1 MTTHHLESET
11 ILRLA
16 GGSLDPVLAL
26 VARTHI
32 GCCPDCD
39 SALAAIE
46 DAGGVFLDEIAP
58 EPVSATL
65 RERTLAALDAAPK
78 ATDAP
83 THRPIALQEGSVP
96 APLDAMIGDDLS
108 AVRWKPIAPGVAKHD
123 LPTPKGSRGRLFLL
137 KIAPGKR
144 VPEHGHGGTEL
155 TMVLSGSY
163 SDHLGCY
170 GPGDVADLDADLEH
184 QPHVDPGAPCISVV
198 ASETPARFKGLIG
211 RLLQPVLG
219 I

>member
-26 VARTHI
+26 VARAHI
-32 GCCPDCD
+32 ACCPDCAR
-39 SALAAIE
+39 ALASIE
-46 DAGGVFLDEIAP
+46 DAGGMFLDDIAP
-58 EPVSATL
+58 IAVSATL
-65 RERTLAALDAAPK
+65 RGRVLAALDEPSEATGAA
-78 ATDAP
+78 ARAP
-83 THRPIALQEGSVP
+83 ISLKPGSVP
-96 APLDAMIGDDLS
+96 APLDAMVGPDLS
-108 AVRWKPIAPGVAKHD
+108 AVRWRSIAPGVAKHD
-123 LPTPKGSRGRLFLL
+123 LPTPKGSQGRLFLL

-184 QPHVDPGAPCISVV
+184 QPHVDPGAPCISIV
-198 ASETPARFKGLIG
+198 ASETPVRFKGLIG